1 MKNLF
6 KGLVATTLIVSC
18 MFQTP
23 LNADAITVSTSDLYH
38 DSNAKYILTLDKH
51 EIYSGFPKIELSS
64 KEYVKKQ
71 ELLSVFIK
79 FVNKIDG
86 ISLDKLP
93 NIYDSNQTINTKNIY
108 SLPKEYENHWSAS
121 SVQTLVNKGFSEYFS
136 GGYPAFNPSDNV
148 KKSDLAF
155 LLYLYL
161 NAFGKID
168 SSLKDNSIKD
178 IENSPY
184 KEVIKIVV
192 GNNILPKDENGK
204 FEPNKYLSRG
214 ELAKLLSEYAKWET
228 ISIPEPTPKWTVL
241 DVPYVSQLTPVFAPI
256 GCEPVSVY
264 QALKYKGYVKVDLR
278 TYLDNLPFDNINP
291 NRGFVGHWSGFKNKA
306 KRETI
311 FPAPLAKYAQKY
323 ASKNVEDFSGFTAE
337 DIQKEIYLGNPV
349 IVYLTLDMS
358 SPIYT
363 TYHLEGNTYRWISN
377 NHVVTVIGYNPEN
390 GDYYV
395 SDPYSY
401 KSRKYW
407 IAKKTFE
414 YLYNLRQHAIVVR

>member
-1 MKNLF
+1 MKTLF

-184 KEVIKIVV
+184 KE
-192 GNNILPKDENGK
+192 
-204 FEPNKYLSRG
+204 
-214 ELAKLLSEYAKWET
+214 
-228 ISIPEPTPKWTVL
+228 
-241 DVPYVSQLTPVFAPI
+241 
-256 GCEPVSVY
+256 
-264 QALKYKGYVKVDLR
+264 
-278 TYLDNLPFDNINP
+278 
-291 NRGFVGHWSGFKNKA
+291 
-306 KRETI
+306 
-311 FPAPLAKYAQKY
+311 
-323 ASKNVEDFSGFTAE
+323 
-337 DIQKEIYLGNPV
+337 
-349 IVYLTLDMS
+349 
-358 SPIYT
+358 
-363 TYHLEGNTYRWISN
+363 
-377 NHVVTVIGYNPEN
+377 
-390 GDYYV
+390 
-395 SDPYSY
+395 
-401 KSRKYW
+401 
-407 IAKKTFE
+407 
-414 YLYNLRQHAIVVR
+414 